1 MYNCVCVEVKKKGS
15 QQAARMLDKNRKSD
29 RKIRNQMREREMAP
43 LRALALPSA
52 RGGGWHGEH
61 GVGGH
66 ATPILGGQR
75 GKLRAG
81 RLGNGQKGLLGTQEG
96 RRGKGRALGWQP
108 SVEILRRRAIRTG
121 AQIGGPG
128 RHG

>member
-1 MYNCVCVEVKKKGS
+1 
-15 QQAARMLDKNRKSD
+15 MLDKKIGKVVV
-29 RKIRNQMREREMAP
+29 KIRNQMQGREMAP
-43 LRALALPSA
+43 LRAPALLFVLGA
-52 RGGGWHGEH
+52 GWHGEQ
-61 GVGGH
+61 GVGRH

-81 RLGNGQKGLLGTQEG
+81 RLRNGQKGLLGAQEG
-96 RRGKGRALGWQP
+96 RRGKGRVLGWQP